1 MDRKAAMLEKERRF
15 REQEEKAQED
25 EAFLSLPKKRP
36 RGMGGGMQRL
46 GPVMPREDDIP
57 QFLPA
62 PMQVPAPKPQGKMEI
77 KISQETVA
85 SVSKASAEKAE
96 NDDEDD
102 DDDDDDEQPE
112 DQVLAF
118 LRMEKAKKTKA
129 AKPAAAQAQ
138 AQDEAKPKPVKKK
151 RKPRKRG
158 DGEGEEWAEQEEDEL
173 GEEDDNPEAWL
184 EPQHVQNLM
193 RQRDG
198 GVSKQMMVID
208 SVKGKVSTANR
219 NFTDADL
226 ERRFSMQ
233 EQQAGGH
240 GSLMSEEQVLKML
253 QKEKQ
258 DKPNAAA
265 GSATR
270 RVQRELA
277 EWAAAKEQQRQRV
290 KSPHRFERMVVSR
303 K

>member
-129 AKPAAAQAQ
+129 AKPAAAQ

>member
-96 NDDEDD
+96 NDDDED

-129 AKPAAAQAQ
+129 AKPAAAQ

>member
-1 MDRKAAMLEKERRF
+1 
-15 REQEEKAQED
+15 
-25 EAFLSLPKKRP
+25 
-36 RGMGGGMQRL
+36 
-46 GPVMPREDDIP
+46 
-57 QFLPA
+57 
-62 PMQVPAPKPQGKMEI
+62 MEI

-96 NDDEDD
+96 KKDD
-102 DDDDDDEQPE
+102 DDDDDDEDDDDEQPE

-138 AQDEAKPKPVKKK
+138 DEAKPKPAKKK

-158 DGEGEEWAEQEEDEL
+158 DGEGEEEWAENEDEL

-233 EQQAGGH
+233 EQQAGGS

-253 QKEKQ
+253 QKE
-258 DKPNAAA
+258 
-265 GSATR
+265 
-270 RVQRELA
+270 
-277 EWAAAKEQQRQRV
+277 
-290 KSPHRFERMVVSR
+290 
-303 K
+303 